1 MKRIG
6 IIGCGWI
13 FQSEHVLGYLATTN
27 GYIHGFC
34 DLNKELAEKA
44 MLIYRNGMQQR
55 LSKATTPIEK
65 DLCSKALECK
75 TYTQAEEMLP
85 NVDGVDICTPPQFHI
100 KFAKMAADA
109 GKAVL
114 CEKPLARTYLDA
126 VDAFESLKK
135 VPFYIFTQ
143 VIYNPIFKKGK
154 EIIDSGKLG
163 EITRIKNC
171 HATLDLD
178 HTISKENFWN
188 PQVSGGG
195 ALKDIGPHAY
205 SVMRYWLG
213 KNYHL
218 KSVKDNGIATRI
230 SERTIENKP
239 NYKIQVDDVAKLQI
253 EWENDQGKIIPAEL
267 EAFWGGQP
275 KYCKFGLYH
284 EIEGTKGTMIFP
296 NGTLGL
302 LLGKKPIFGIHVFFK
317 IIYKDGRIEKISMP
331 QPPAHSESLVA
342 IDEFCAGIESRSPA
356 WYGEDMMVILDS
368 GYLSKKRNG
377 EKITP
382 MEFKKYCQQVGGSD
396 KNAPVKL
403 ITDLF
408 G

>member
-13 FQSEHVLGYLATTN
+13 FQSEHVLGYLATNN

-34 DLNKELAEKA
+34 DLNTELAEKA
-44 MLIYRNGMQQR
+44 KKIYVDGIQQR
-55 LSKATTPIEK
+55 LAKATTSSEK
-65 DLCSKALECK
+65 ELCTKALECK
-75 TYTQAEEMLP
+75 TYTKAEEMIP
-85 NVDGVDICTPPQFHI
+85 NVDGVDICTPPQFHM

-126 VDAFESLKK
+126 EFALDSLKK

-154 EIIDSGKLG
+154 EIIESGKIG
-163 EITRIKNC
+163 EIVRIKDC

-178 HTISKENFWN
+178 HTVSKENFWL
-188 PQVSGGG
+188 PLVSGGG

-213 KNYHL
+213 KNYRL
-218 KSVKDNGIATRI
+218 KTVKDNGIATRVA
-230 SERTIENKP
+230 ERTIENKP
-239 NYKIQVDDVAKLQI
+239 NYKVRVEDVAKLQI

-267 EAFWGGQP
+267 EAYWGGQP
-275 KYCKFGLYH
+275 DYCKYGLYH

-302 LLGKKPIFGIHVFFK
+302 LLGKKPFFGIHVFFK
-317 IIYKDGRIEKISMP
+317 IIYKDGRVEKISMP
-331 QPPAHSESLVA
+331 QPAPHTESKVA
-342 IDEFCAGIESRSPA
+342 IDEFCAGIDSRSPA
-356 WYGEDMMVILDS
+356 WYGEDMMLILDG
-368 GYLSKKRNG
+368 GYLSKKRG
-377 EKITP
+377 GQKITP
-382 MEFKKYCQQVGGSD
+382 ADFKAYCKQIGGTD
-396 KNAPVKL
+396 KEAPVKV
-403 ITDLF
+403 INDLF
-408 G
+408 S